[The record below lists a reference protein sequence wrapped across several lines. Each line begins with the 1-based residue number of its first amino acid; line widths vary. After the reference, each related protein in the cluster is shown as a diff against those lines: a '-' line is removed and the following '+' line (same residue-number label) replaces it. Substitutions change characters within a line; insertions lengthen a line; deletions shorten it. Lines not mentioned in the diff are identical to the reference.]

1 MSLDKSLRSRG
12 ALVRHRNV
20 LSRTERI
27 EKLKDL
33 GQWDD
38 QRDVFGLPKVAHR
51 KVTTKKIKTVAAAA
65 APGAEG
71 AAAAPGAEAAT
82 GAPAKGAA
90 VAKAAPAAKTAPP
103 PKAAGPKAGGAKGK
117 G

>member
-1 MSLDKSLRSRG
+1 MSLDKSLKARG

-20 LSRTERI
+20 LTRAERI
-27 EKLKDL
+27 EKLRDL
-33 GQWDD
+33 GKWDTD
-38 QRDVFGLPKVAHR
+38 KDVFALPKVAHR

-90 VAKAAPAAKTAPP
+90 APKAAAPKAAAPT
-103 PKAAGPKAGGAKGK
+103 KAAGPKAGGAKGK